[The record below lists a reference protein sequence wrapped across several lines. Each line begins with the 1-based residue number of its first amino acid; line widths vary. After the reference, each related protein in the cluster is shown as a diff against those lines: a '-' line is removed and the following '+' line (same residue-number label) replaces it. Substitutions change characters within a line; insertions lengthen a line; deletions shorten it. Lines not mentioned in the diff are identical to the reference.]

1 MSDIVSGTEDA
12 SVIQAKSPAF
22 MELILLLGERESKQH
37 TYIRDIMCQ
46 TMINA
51 LYEKCTR

>member
-37 TYIRDIMCQ
+37 TYIRYIMCQ

>member
-22 MELILLLGERESKQH
+22 MELIVLLGERESKQH
-37 TYIRDIMCQ
+37 TYVRYILRQ
-46 TMINA
+46 TMIKA